1 MCLLVLAW
9 QAHPR
14 YRLVVAANR
23 DEFHERP
30 TAPLARW
37 PAPDEVLAGRDLRA
51 RGTWLGLDRR
61 RRFGVITNFREL
73 QPRRPDAPSRG
84 LLIPEF
90 LRGRDERDH
99 EGERDD
105 GGGRDQGRGTGLGRS
120 GEDDPSG
127 RPSAEAY
134 LRRLEAEASHYA
146 GFNLLLADE
155 DSLWYASN
163 RSEGFARPLPPG
175 VYGLSNEFL
184 DTPWPKLKRVRQRFD
199 AWLSVPGQASPAE
212 LFALL
217 DDRTRVGTDEELP
230 KTGIAPEWERVL
242 SAPFVQHPDYG
253 TRCSTVLLLEPSGA
267 GYLAER
273 RFDARG
279 VQQGQTEFSLAAGEW
294 P

>member
-1 MCLLVLAW
+1 MCLLVIAW

-30 TAPLARW
+30 AAPLAKW
-37 PAPDEVLAGRDLRA
+37 PAPGDILAGRDLRA
-51 RGTWLGLDRR
+51 NGTWLGLDRH

-73 QPRRPDAPSRG
+73 QRPRPDAPSRG
-84 LLIPEF
+84 ALIPEY
-90 LRGRDERDH
+90 LRGSDN
-99 EGERDD
+99 
-105 GGGRDQGRGTGLGRS
+105 
-120 GEDDPSG
+120 
-127 RPSAEAY
+127 AEAF
-134 LRRLEAEASHYA
+134 LNRLAREAQRYS
-146 GFNLLLADE
+146 GFNLLLTDG

-163 RSEGFARPLPPG
+163 RAERFARLLVPG

-184 DTPWPKLKRVRQRFD
+184 DTPWPKLRRVRKRFD
-199 AWLSVPGQASPAE
+199 AWLSEPSNASAAG

-217 DDRTRVGTDEELP
+217 DDRATATEDEGLP
-230 KTGIAPEWERVL
+230 QTGITPEWERVL
-242 SAPFVQHPDYG
+242 SAPFVLHPDYG

-273 RFDARG
+273 RFDAKG
-279 VQQGQTEFSLAAGEW
+279 VQTGETQIELPSGGW